1 MGRYRA
7 TEIMSLSED
16 NFSDIEYGGAFL
28 EIHLD
33 ERFNV
38 KADFQQFY
46 TSRDNNSNIYI
57 DAAKRLFHDP
67 DQCIDFISSYEWRKL
82 FLTLTDKFSFILP
95 LIHDLPQ
102 IVYIYIYS
110 EAPDEVDFKISDY
123 PRLRAIVHEDSLN
136 ADEQLIADIEL
147 FKRDL
152 LLVNVSNPIIREAML
167 HTKDTSNKE
176 DRSVIEVRDND
187 EYDLP
192 VVWIQDDNDK
202 NIIDMSSVK
211 NKLKS
216 ITIYV
221 NIEDC
226 INYIQSLDN
235 DVQIFLIS
243 SKSNSDIFLRQIV
256 NLTKIRFIYNSL
268 QKNLEQS
275 FSLY

>member
-1 MGRYRA
+1 MERYRA

-28 EIHLD
+28 EIYLD

-67 DQCIDFISSYEWRKL
+67 DECIDFISSYEWRKI

-110 EAPDEVDFKISDY
+110 EAPDKVDFKISDY

-152 LLVNVSNPIIREAML
+152 LLVHPPHWR
-167 HTKDTSNKE
+167 
-176 DRSVIEVRDND
+176 
-187 EYDLP
+187 
-192 VVWIQDDNDK
+192 
-202 NIIDMSSVK
+202 K
-211 NKLKS
+211 NKTGR
-216 ITIYV
+216 IHQA
-221 NIEDC
+221 EMG
-226 INYIQSLDN
+226 
-235 DVQIFLIS
+235 
-243 SKSNSDIFLRQIV
+243 
-256 NLTKIRFIYNSL
+256 
-268 QKNLEQS
+268 
-275 FSLY
+275 